1 MGLRPTGLQL
11 NKCVIA
17 NFSTIEIS
25 RANMSQVWQEM
36 VTKNPFF
43 ENKKNKTCIYQG
55 VRSTNGLGTYFRT
68 YNVARIELKSSPLGC
83 FGIGQFLSFFIHLET
98 SLTGIRNR

>member
-43 ENKKNKTCIYQG
+43 ENKKNKNLYL
-55 VRSTNGLGTYFRT
+55 SWGTKYKWPKYLIPDIDYGR
-68 YNVARIELKSSPLGC
+68 NRIQIIFSWMLQYWSIPIFPHPLGN
-83 FGIGQFLSFFIHLET
+83 FLEW
-98 SLTGIRNR
+98 N